1 MEITKLFSVNGS
13 SVCCIIQKLET
24 HGNVE
29 NKPKSQNKND
39 PDCKGPMTV
48 AGVMLCGWITG
59 TLTGQW
65 F

>member
-48 AGVMLCGWITG
+48 AGVMLCG
-59 TLTGQW
+59 
-65 F
+65 